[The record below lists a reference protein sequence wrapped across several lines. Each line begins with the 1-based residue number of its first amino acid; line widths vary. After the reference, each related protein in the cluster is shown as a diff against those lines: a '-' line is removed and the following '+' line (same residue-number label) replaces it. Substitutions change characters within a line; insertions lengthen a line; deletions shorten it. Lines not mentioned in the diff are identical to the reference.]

1 MKQTTQSSSFP
12 SLSRR
17 TSNTTLTSGENRF
30 IFKRRLFRHSREIS
44 QDPIEVNLLYAQ
56 AVYSVVK
63 VRIKLNYDNYTKIY
77 LILSYGKEQN
87 NYSLY

>member
-1 MKQTTQSSSFP
+1 MFILVHSKQQIKQTTQSSSSFP

-17 TSNTTLTSGENRF
+17 SSNTTLTSGENRF

-63 VRIKLNYDNYTKIY
+63 VNACWNV
-77 LILSYGKEQN
+77 
-87 NYSLY
+87 

>member
-1 MKQTTQSSSFP
+1 MYLFSYYQFRKQLIKQTTQSSSFP

-17 TSNTTLTSGENRF
+17 SSNTTLTSGENRF

-56 AVYSVVK
+56 AVYCVVK
-63 VRIKLNYDNYTKIY
+63 VNRQISYPKKI
-77 LILSYGKEQN
+77 
-87 NYSLY
+87 